1 MSSERAYSSSTA
13 IVHEDGSC
21 CSLLYI
27 IAGVSIVTN
36 HVHVARLDCMLHG
49 FLFHAKA
56 ILLYLVPDTL
66 AFQGTRNQAANGLY
80 QNVTE
85 YKDRLLIFI
94 LVYIRFLYLRTKVV
108 TSYTHKD
115 VKRNT
120 RYQVKTLYVVCA
132 ITRRRDATYNRSWEG
147 WGGAHVPGGGR
158 SRRQLG
164 VSQCAFVERAIAK
177 QWQGTFPLWRFC

>member
-85 YKDRLLIFI
+85 YKDRFYIYISIYTILIFTYKSGHQ
-94 LVYIRFLYLRTKVV
+94 LHPQRRETKYQVPG
-108 TSYTHKD
+108 KD
-115 VKRNT
+115 VLR
-120 RYQVKTLYVVCA
+120 CM
-132 ITRRRDATYNRSWEG
+132 RDNKAT
-147 WGGAHVPGGGR
+147 
-158 SRRQLG
+158 
-164 VSQCAFVERAIAK
+164 
-177 QWQGTFPLWRFC
+177 